1 MAQVKYQSIFYFD
14 IRYYNVGR
22 YWSQSVWAENCTA
35 RDQLDV
41 YQPLWKASRQAS
53 TQLLFNLTNTH
64 ALQLLGAL
72 LWRIFVTGCL
82 VSSIDSENVLA
93 LYLKMGRK
101 TNTQYRYRVLIVY
114 CSTLPRKVPWY
125 GARQVWHGYNWQHS
139 RIWLAELKPF
149 CLAGILAVSPA

>member
-35 RDQLDV
+35 RDQLDI

-53 TQLLFNLTNTH
+53 TLLLFNLTNYTQH
-64 ALQLLGAL
+64 CRLLGAL

-101 TNTQYRYRVLIVY
+101 NKYAISIQSTDSLLFYAFLEKCHDMMHAKFDMAIICNIVVY
-114 CSTLPRKVPWY
+114 D
-125 GARQVWHGYNWQHS
+125 WQN
-139 RIWLAELKPF
+139 
-149 CLAGILAVSPA
+149 